1 MAKWKTI
8 NLPSGNSASHGAFQT
23 KRGMLDSM
31 EPNNDTSATCF
42 RNVAVHDMSFQKSIC
57 LPLTIL
63 EYPTICHSLPLFTIL
78 KYGSSCC
85 HYWPFWMP
93 LQLPK
98 SRMILQFFSPVGP
111 RVSRV
116 CPIASPIGVG
126 QHLWSRARRLDRCF
140 LSSWACCIPYMMQYI
155 YIYIYVYMHYNI
167 IYIENYI
174 DIFWLCARTH
184 MYTYIYTHMITYD
197 YIWHMY
203 IYICIHM

>member
-1 MAKWKTI
+1 MVSDFLRQGGFCTGNWWTQADYGWLNSVWKKCWKHLTAPRLTWPNGKRSI
-8 NLPSGNSASHGAFQT
+8 YPLVIRQSHGAFQT

-155 YIYIYVYMHYNI
+155 
-167 IYIENYI
+167 
-174 DIFWLCARTH
+174 
-184 MYTYIYTHMITYD
+184 
-197 YIWHMY
+197 
-203 IYICIHM
+203 